1 MAKALRMEI
10 RRLGELFQENVRFEG
25 NPRLENSLVKMI
37 LRHCTKCQVAIEL
50 MESDKLT

>member
-25 NPRLENSLVKMI
+25 NPRLENSLVKML
-37 LRHCTKCQVAIEL
+37 LRLCTRCQVATEL
-50 MESDKLT
+50 LESDKLS